1 MIKPVKAAAYLALVF
16 VLAFTPLVAAKKTRT
31 DNDFPLKPTEH
42 ERILTLWHVETF
54 EGGVGSRGDFI
65 TGRAVEFGKK
75 GRHVLVKTHTIES
88 AKESLKKGE
97 KPDLVSFGIG
107 ADFVVPMAKRVTLT
121 VAGEKVKSRAFVWAQ
136 GGYFLF
142 RKSGDETPIKTLTI
156 SDGGKNLPLG
166 AANLTGVKYEN
177 IETVKSTDAY
187 LKLISGN
194 TDAMLGTQRD
204 IRRFTV
210 KNFAYIATPLE
221 KYNDL
226 YQYVA
231 ITTDDEDK
239 LPTAKAFAEYLLSEK
254 TAKKISS
261 LYMIPRYF
269 SLTDSPLQSYD
280 ASKNEKT
287 ISPFIS
293 LLNLETLKEDLQNS
307 SALKEKCYSFE
318 NSLLSPSNACN

>member
-210 KNFAYIATPLE
+210 KNFAYTATPLE

-231 ITTDDEDK
+231 ITSDDEDK

-307 SALKEKCYSFE
+307 STLKEKCYSFE

>member
-166 AANLTGVKYEN
+166 AANLTGVKHEN

-210 KNFAYIATPLE
+210 KNFAYTATPLE

>member
-31 DNDFPLKPTEH
+31 DNDFPLNPTEH
-42 ERILTLWHVETF
+42 ERILTLWHVGTF

-210 KNFAYIATPLE
+210 KNFAYTATPLE

>member
-210 KNFAYIATPLE
+210 KNFAYTATPLE

-261 LYMIPRYF
+261 LYMIPHYF

-293 LLNLETLKEDLQNS
+293 LLNLGTLKEDLQNS

>member
-210 KNFAYIATPLE
+210 KNFAYTATPLE

-293 LLNLETLKEDLQNS
+293 LLNLGTLKEDLQNS

>member
-210 KNFAYIATPLE
+210 KNFAYTATPLE

-239 LPTAKAFAEYLLSEK
+239 LPTAKAFTEYLLSEK

-269 SLTDSPLQSYD
+269 SLPDSPLQSYD

>member
-1 MIKPVKAAAYLALVF
+1 MIKPVKAAAYLALIF

-121 VAGEKVKSRAFVWAQ
+121 VAGERVKSRAFVWAQ

-194 TDAMLGTQRD
+194 TDAMIGTQRD

-231 ITTDDEDK
+231 ITTDDENK

-269 SLTDSPLQSYD
+269 SLTDAPLQSYD

>member
-210 KNFAYIATPLE
+210 KNFAYTATPLE

-293 LLNLETLKEDLQNS
+293 LLNLKTLKEDLQNS

>member
-194 TDAMLGTQRD
+194 TDAMIGTQRD

-293 LLNLETLKEDLQNS
+293 LLNLATLKEDLQNS

>member
-210 KNFAYIATPLE
+210 KNFAYTATPLE

-280 ASKNEKT
+280 AAKNEKT

>member
-210 KNFAYIATPLE
+210 KNFAYTATPLE

-231 ITTDDEDK
+231 ITTDDEHK

>member
-142 RKSGDETPIKTLTI
+142 RKSGDKTPIKTLTI

-210 KNFAYIATPLE
+210 KNFAYTATPLE

-293 LLNLETLKEDLQNS
+293 LLNLGTLKEDLQNS

>member
-210 KNFAYIATPLE
+210 KNFAYTATPLE

-269 SLTDSPLQSYD
+269 SLTDAPLQSYD

-318 NSLLSPSNACN
+318 NSLLSTSNACN

>member
-75 GRHVLVKTHTIES
+75 GRHVLAKTHTIES

-194 TDAMLGTQRD
+194 TDAMIGTQRD

-210 KNFAYIATPLE
+210 KNFAYTATPLE

>member
-121 VAGEKVKSRAFVWAQ
+121 VAGKKVKSRAFVWAQ

-194 TDAMLGTQRD
+194 TDTMLGTQRD

-210 KNFAYIATPLE
+210 KNFAYTATPLE

-293 LLNLETLKEDLQNS
+293 LLNLETLKEDLTES
-307 SALKEKCYSFE
+307 LALKEKCYSFE

>member
-121 VAGEKVKSRAFVWAQ
+121 VAGKKVKSRAFVWAQ

-210 KNFAYIATPLE
+210 KNFAYTATPLE

>member
-142 RKSGDETPIKTLTI
+142 RKSGDESPIKTLTI

-210 KNFAYIATPLE
+210 KNFAYTATPLE

-231 ITTDDEDK
+231 ITTDVEDK

>member
-1 MIKPVKAAAYLALVF
+1 MIKPVKAAAYIALIF

-31 DNDFPLKPTEH
+31 DNDFPLKPAGH
-42 ERILTLWHVETF
+42 EQILTLWHVETF

-65 TGRAVEFGKK
+65 NGRAVEFGEK
-75 GRHVLVKTHTIES
+75 GRHVLVKTHTAES
-88 AKESLKKGE
+88 AKAALEKGE

-107 ADFVVPMAKRVTLT
+107 ADFVVPLVKQVTLT
-121 VAGEKVKSRAFVWAQ
+121 VAGDKIKSRAFVWAQ

-142 RKSGDETPIKTLTI
+142 RKSGDETPVKTLTI
-156 SDGGKNLPLG
+156 SDGGKNLPHG
-166 AANLTGVKYEN
+166 AVRLTGVKYEN

-187 LKLISGN
+187 LKLISGK
-194 TDAMLGTQRD
+194 TDAMIGTQRD

-210 KNFAYIATPLE
+210 KNYAYIATPLE

-231 ITTDDEDK
+231 ITTDDENK

-261 LYMIPRYF
+261 LYMMPRYF
-269 SLTDSPLQSYD
+269 SLSDSPLQSYD
-280 ASKNEKT
+280 AAKNEKT

-293 LLNLETLKEDLQNS
+293 PENLEILKEDLTES
-307 SALKEKCYSFE
+307 LALKEKCYSFE

>member
-65 TGRAVEFGKK
+65 TERAVEFGKK

-210 KNFAYIATPLE
+210 KNFAYTATPLE

>member
-121 VAGEKVKSRAFVWAQ
+121 VAGEKVNSRAFVWAQ

-210 KNFAYIATPLE
+210 KNFAYTATPLE

>member
-1 MIKPVKAAAYLALVF
+1 MIKPVKAAAYVALVF

-107 ADFVVPMAKRVTLT
+107 ADLVVPMAKRVTLT

-194 TDAMLGTQRD
+194 TDAMIGTQRD

-210 KNFAYIATPLE
+210 KNFAYTATPLE

-254 TAKKISS
+254 TAKKVSS

-269 SLTDSPLQSYD
+269 SLTDSPLQGYD
-280 ASKNEKT
+280 AAKNEKT

-293 LLNLETLKEDLQNS
+293 LLNLETLKEDLTES
-307 SALKEKCYSFE
+307 LALKEKCYSFE

>member
-16 VLAFTPLVAAKKTRT
+16 VLVFTPLVAAKKTRT

-75 GRHVLVKTHTIES
+75 GRHVLVKTHTVES

-210 KNFAYIATPLE
+210 KNFAYTATPLE

>member
-210 KNFAYIATPLE
+210 KNFAYTATPLE

-254 TAKKISS
+254 TAKKYRRCI
-261 LYMIPRYF
+261 
-269 SLTDSPLQSYD
+269 
-280 ASKNEKT
+280 
-287 ISPFIS
+287 
-293 LLNLETLKEDLQNS
+293 
-307 SALKEKCYSFE
+307 
-318 NSLLSPSNACN
+318 

>member
-194 TDAMLGTQRD
+194 TDAMIGTQRD

-210 KNFAYIATPLE
+210 KNFAYTATPLE

-293 LLNLETLKEDLQNS
+293 LLNLETLKEDLTES
-307 SALKEKCYSFE
+307 LALKEKCYSFE
-318 NSLLSPSNACN
+318 NSLLSPSNSCN

>member
-75 GRHVLVKTHTIES
+75 GRHVLVKTHAIES

-121 VAGEKVKSRAFVWAQ
+121 IAGEKVKSRAFVWAQ

-166 AANLTGVKYEN
+166 AANLTDVKYEN

-210 KNFAYIATPLE
+210 KNFAYTATPLE

>member
-194 TDAMLGTQRD
+194 TDAMIGTQRD

-231 ITTDDEDK
+231 ITTDDENK

-269 SLTDSPLQSYD
+269 SLTDAPLQSYD

>member
-210 KNFAYIATPLE
+210 KNFAYTATPL
-221 KYNDL
+221 
-226 YQYVA
+226 
-231 ITTDDEDK
+231 
-239 LPTAKAFAEYLLSEK
+239 
-254 TAKKISS
+254 
-261 LYMIPRYF
+261 
-269 SLTDSPLQSYD
+269 
-280 ASKNEKT
+280 
-287 ISPFIS
+287 
-293 LLNLETLKEDLQNS
+293 
-307 SALKEKCYSFE
+307 
-318 NSLLSPSNACN
+318 

>member
-210 KNFAYIATPLE
+210 KNFAYTATPLE

-254 TAKKISS
+254 TAKKNIVAV
-261 LYMIPRYF
+261 Y
-269 SLTDSPLQSYD
+269 DSPLLFFNRL
-280 ASKNEKT
+280 APAKLRRVEKRKDDK
-287 ISPFIS
+287 PFYI
-293 LLNLETLKEDLQNS
+293 
-307 SALKEKCYSFE
+307 ALK
-318 NSLLSPSNACN
+318 P

>member
-166 AANLTGVKYEN
+166 AVRLTGVKYEN

-210 KNFAYIATPLE
+210 KNFAYTATPLE

-293 LLNLETLKEDLQNS
+293 LLNLEILKEDLQNS

>member
-121 VAGEKVKSRAFVWAQ
+121 VAGEKAKSRAFVWAQ

-210 KNFAYIATPLE
+210 KNFAYTATPLE

>member
-75 GRHVLVKTHTIES
+75 GRHVLAKTHTIES

-121 VAGEKVKSRAFVWAQ
+121 VAGAKVKSRAFVWAQ

-210 KNFAYIATPLE
+210 KNFAYTATPLE

-293 LLNLETLKEDLQNS
+293 LLNLETLKEDLTES
-307 SALKEKCYSFE
+307 LALKEKCYSFE

>member
-1 MIKPVKAAAYLALVF
+1 MIKPVKAATYLALVF

-65 TGRAVEFGKK
+65 TGHAVEFGKK

-210 KNFAYIATPLE
+210 KNFAYTATPLE

>member
-156 SDGGKNLPLG
+156 SDGGK
-166 AANLTGVKYEN
+166 
-177 IETVKSTDAY
+177 
-187 LKLISGN
+187 
-194 TDAMLGTQRD
+194 
-204 IRRFTV
+204 
-210 KNFAYIATPLE
+210 
-221 KYNDL
+221 
-226 YQYVA
+226 
-231 ITTDDEDK
+231 
-239 LPTAKAFAEYLLSEK
+239 
-254 TAKKISS
+254 
-261 LYMIPRYF
+261 
-269 SLTDSPLQSYD
+269 
-280 ASKNEKT
+280 
-287 ISPFIS
+287 
-293 LLNLETLKEDLQNS
+293 S
-307 SALKEKCYSFE
+307 SARRGESYGRKVREY
-318 NSLLSPSNACN
+318 

>member
-210 KNFAYIATPLE
+210 KNFAYTATPLE

-254 TAKKISS
+254 TAKKISP

>member
-210 KNFAYIATPLE
+210 KNFAYTATPLE

-280 ASKNEKT
+280 ASKNKKT

>member
-177 IETVKSTDAY
+177 IETVKSTAAY

-210 KNFAYIATPLE
+210 KNFAYTATPLE

-254 TAKKISS
+254 TAKKILS

>member
-194 TDAMLGTQRD
+194 TDAMIGTQRD

-210 KNFAYIATPLE
+210 KNFAYTATPLE

-293 LLNLETLKEDLQNS
+293 LLNLETLKEDLTES
-307 SALKEKCYSFE
+307 LALKEKCYSFE